1 MKKIMTVSAITL
13 LLVGCSVDEAD
24 RGMTIDELVVVK
36 NEIVEEEAAS
46 AEEEAEDAE
55 DETEE
60 EVVEE
65 EVEEEEDVEVA
76 EEDETE
82 DEVDEDA
89 VEVGVNLFDPSTV
102 EQGRWM
108 AYDGQIRTDNSEMVL
123 SQSIEYDPTLTYAI
137 NTSVYVSYLEDDRF
151 IETIRYSDVSNER
164 LIEPRDAANNIRIS
178 IPSSRANDF
187 EIVIK

>member
-1 MKKIMTVSAITL
+1 MKKIMTISAITL
-13 LLVGCSVDEAD
+13 LLVGCSDDETD

-65 EVEEEEDVEVA
+65 EVEEEEVEVA

-82 DEVDEDA
+82 EEVDEDA

-137 NTSVYVSYLEDDRF
+137 NTSVYVSYLEDERF

-164 LIEPRDAANNIRIS
+164 LIEPREAANNIRIS

>member
-1 MKKIMTVSAITL
+1 MKKIMTISAITL
-13 LLVGCSVDEAD
+13 LLVGCSDDETD

-46 AEEEAEDAE
+46 AEEEAE

>member
-1 MKKIMTVSAITL
+1 MKKIMTVSVLTL
-13 LLVGCSVDEAD
+13 LLAGCADDEAD

-36 NEIVEEEAAS
+36 NQIVEEEAAL
-46 AEEEAEDAE
+46 AEEEAGD
-55 DETEE
+55 
-60 EVVEE
+60 VEE
-65 EVEEEEDVEVA
+65 EVEEEEVAEEEDVEVA

-82 DEVDEDA
+82 DEDEEEPEEDT

-164 LIEPRDAANNIRIS
+164 LIEPREAANNIRIS
-178 IPSSRANDF
+178 IPASRANDF
-187 EIVIK
+187 EIVVK

>member
-13 LLVGCSVDEAD
+13 LLVGCSDDEAD

-46 AEEEAEDAE
+46 AEEEAED
-55 DETEE
+55 ETEE

-65 EVEEEEDVEVA
+65 EVEEEEVEVA

-82 DEVDEDA
+82 EEVDEDA

-123 SQSIEYDPTLTYAI
+123 SQSIEYDPSLTYAI
-137 NTSVYVSYLEDDRF
+137 NTSVYVSYLEDERF

-164 LIEPRDAANNIRIS
+164 LIEPREAANNIRIS

>member
-13 LLVGCSVDEAD
+13 LLVGCSDDEAD

-46 AEEEAEDAE
+46 AEEEAED
-55 DETEE
+55 ETEE

-65 EVEEEEDVEVA
+65 EVEEEEVEVA

-82 DEVDEDA
+82 EEVDEDA

-137 NTSVYVSYLEDDRF
+137 NTSVYVSYLEDERF

-164 LIEPRDAANNIRIS
+164 LIEPREAANNIRIS